1 MYKRLSKSVVENLPD
16 DELHEP
22 AIRKPLLGLY
32 LAGWGIALIIC
43 GISGAINLRE
53 YASYSHCFLTSVPSL
68 AALFMPAV
76 LLFIYLIII
85 YMLIRCTIRNSDLNG
100 QLSEGTQATENM
112 DLELLE
118 PNANAIPDGASLH
131 SSQTVSSEV
140 EDVEHSQITQ
150 LKGQIIVMVLYLT
163 TWTFAALTTANL
175 LNSYISYKETLFA
188 VLYASSASSLGIFIL
203 FFYGIAR
210 NDVRSQWLLMRCWLK
225 KRKHRCCRPRGVSD
239 AVSPVPTQPLT
250 SNLPVPFSNSQ
261 ATQVRIKFISNR
273 FCITNFQNA
282 L

>member
-68 AALFMPAV
+68 AALFMPTA
-76 LLFIYLIII
+76 LLFIYLIIL

-118 PNANAIPDGASLH
+118 PNANQNQNDDRASLH

-150 LKGQIIVMVLYLT
+150 LKGLIIVMILYLT
-163 TWTFAALTTANL
+163 TWIFAALTTANL

-188 VLYASSASSLGIFIL
+188 VLYAISASSLGIFIL

-210 NDVRSQWLLMRCWLK
+210 SDVRSQWLLMRCWLK

-239 AVSPVPTQPLT
+239 AASPVPTQPLT
-250 SNLPVPFSNSQ
+250 SNLPVVPFSNSQ
-261 ATQVRIKFISNR
+261 ATQQQVRIAFNDISKFN
-273 FCITNFQNA
+273 T
-282 L
+282 